1 MKKDFL
7 GLSDATKKTNEEKY
21 KKKNNWEANGL
32 QNEKKNL
39 AKSRD

>member
-21 KKKNNWEANGL
+21 KKNNWEANGL